1 MRRQKHHIQ
10 DHSAEANLFARRTI
24 VALIVV
30 FALMLVLIANMFYL
44 QIERYQTYQT
54 RSNENRIKVQPVPPN
69 RGVIRDINGNILAA
83 NEPTF
88 SLEVIPE
95 AVDDMDATLDSLQ
108 TIIDISDDQIE
119 QFKEV
124 IKYQRRF
131 KSIPLKTK
139 LTEQEVAIFSVQQHR
154 FPGVA
159 IEARLTRTYPYSDVM
174 THVIGYVGKINKRDL
189 NRLEQNDK
197 LSNYAA
203 TRSIGKIGI
212 ERFYEDELHGQTGNE
227 EVEVN
232 HRSRV
237 LRQLDI
243 EPPKP
248 GNDLQLSI
256 AIEMQQLAKKALGKN
271 RGAIVA
277 LDPRDGAI
285 LTMYSNPSY
294 DPNLFVSGI
303 SQKDYSAITS
313 SKDKPML
320 NRATQGQYP
329 PASTVK
335 PQIALLGLEKKLV
348 TPTTTIWDPGYWRFP
363 NVETQRAFRD
373 WKPSGH
379 GWVDL
384 KHSLVQSCDIYYYDL
399 AYRLGID
406 EISPFGKKFGFGEYT
421 GIDIHEESRAIMPS
435 REWKKERTRSPW
447 YRGDT
452 ISIGIGQGYWT
463 ATPTQLAMATSVLV
477 NKGEVI
483 EPKIVTGKTIDG
495 EYVNTPIKKRA
506 PIELSDPNY
515 WDIILDGLYATVN
528 SPEGTART
536 AFADAVYTSAGKTGT
551 AQLFSLAEDEEYDE
565 EKVAERKRDNA
576 MYVGFA
582 PFEEPTIV
590 IVVAVENAGGGSSNA
605 APIARK
611 MMDLY
616 FALGLADKRKISD
629 EVIDLTETGLSA
641 AETAI
646 LNAPGTLKPVKPI
659 ATGSTPTANQ
669 H

>member
-10 DHSAEANLFARRTI
+10 NHSAEANLFARRAI
-24 VALIVV
+24 VALVVV
-30 FALMLVLIANMFYL
+30 FGLMFVLIANMFYL

-54 RSNENRIKVQPVPPN
+54 RSNDNRIKVQPIAPN
-69 RGVIRDINGNILAA
+69 RGVIRDINGKILAA

-88 SLEVIPE
+88 SLEVVPE

-108 TIIDISDDQIE
+108 TIIDITDDQIE

-139 LTEQEVAIFSVQQHR
+139 LTQQEVATFSVQQHR
-154 FPGVA
+154 FPGVG
-159 IEARLTRTYPYSDVM
+159 IEARLTRTYPYADIM

-212 ERFYEDELHGQTGNE
+212 ERFYEDELHGTTGNE

-243 EPPKP
+243 EPPQP
-248 GNDLQLSI
+248 GTDLHL
-256 AIEMQQLAKKALGKN
+256 AISVEMQELAKKALGKN

-277 LDPRDGAI
+277 MDPRDGAI

-303 SQKDYSAITS
+303 SQKDYSAITG

-335 PQIALLGLEKKLV
+335 PQIALLGLEKNLV
-348 TPTTTIWDPGYWRFP
+348 TPTTTVWDPGYWKFP

-421 GIDIHEESRAIMPS
+421 GVDIHEESRAIMPS
-435 REWKKERTRSPW
+435 REWKKERTRNPW
-447 YRGDT
+447 YQGDT

-477 NKGEVI
+477 NRGEVI
-483 EPKIVTGKTIDG
+483 EPKIVTGKTVNG
-495 EYVNTPIKKRA
+495 EYVNTPIKKRE
-506 PIELSDPNY
+506 PIKLSKSSH
-515 WDIILDGLYATVN
+515 WDVILDAMYATVN

-551 AQLFSLAEDEEYDE
+551 AQLFSLGEDEEYEE

-582 PFEEPTIV
+582 PYENPTIV

-616 FALGLADKRKISD
+616 FGLGLADLRQISD
-629 EVIDLTETGLSA
+629 EVIDLAEPGLSA

-646 LNAPGTLKPVKPI
+646 ISSEPIGKSVKPLTTTTNAI
-659 ATGSTPTANQ
+659 TYQ